1 MILST
6 HNRERDSAV
15 DPENVQSTI
24 VHPGGELQWLEQ
36 KIYDQTRKVDELAKS
51 ATSDGHLEREKMRL
65 KKFALVRMQ
74 QFRHSMLDRLKKHK
88 IKRTCGDGV
97 SLRDDGSGNKSTVE
111 ILDNSRC
118 AMSTGK
124 SNEDLSATTSVTGGQ
139 SEATNSAYT
148 TSSTQ
153 STTTPTGTETS
164 TPTQS
169 SEKMTFREMSSP
181 TALLSDDVNI
191 VVGSNNSTIDIQLCV
206 ESGEC
211 ILRPENSI
219 KRYGWPMNLEKS
231 PDEKLTYTDHCDDCT
246 RITIPCVRMK
256 SYFSSEDRKRTS
268 SRQNQSLRTLY
279 LSVELSGMPEETA
292 LTPVLSSYVQQLLDA
307 VPQNAI
313 DRKSE
318 QFIGDSSDSSSNSK
332 TGSLI
337 ATLDTRISFDLLI
350 SLTAQSCAIR
360 FEGRQHKTAA
370 MDLLLRLPSLKF
382 FACRRRIDDA
392 DSMYL
397 SMTLKSF
404 SVNFYNPNQSSP
416 VDALSLSLDKFS
428 FSISR
433 VSDDSSRSARHASSI
448 VIGVANF
455 TYDIRRLSELI
466 AFPRPWYGRS
476 TPLLRFIPK
485 SSTARSQQPQAPLGI
500 SAIHTS
506 LPEHSRNTEWAMS
519 LQWEAINAH
528 VQMSTTMGDTKWNSS
543 GICLSAVCLLDSNET
558 RDINIRL
565 KIPLSLI
572 TAQGGAAGGSV
583 SLTGACVEFCQN
595 LLLEKSV
602 TTTMAKCTC
611 EKLGARVEWM
621 GRAILIAAFK
631 EMSLSLF
638 DDWCAEMAG
647 DGKVSKASVTISGNV
662 HWRELKVVVI
672 KATFSNTNDIV
683 IKFLSF
689 FREQIRNSRTTW
701 ISTSSSTLSRKK
713 ARHAHISFETS
724 RDAWVHVLDLLTEL
738 QSAAPTFPMP
748 SGEHGLT
755 TVDARFVIDA
765 ETVQLALMNGD
776 LNAPSWALIHISSLL
791 ALFFDEEH
799 YAFLDGMN
807 TLGVGLS
814 QRLIV
819 SLSPKETRQQVSKH
833 ELNINAVCKVECG
846 QNSVL
851 PKMWGIEG
859 CLEHCIDRP
868 LEQFQAKNN
877 ASEDSNAIHYSVLE
891 LFEVPPLDL
900 VMMTMQNIPL
910 DKVEAQKRPQKV
922 TMMLS
927 CKFHGSL
934 GVQTDFS
941 TQVSFLP
948 ELIKSYMPSKM
959 RKSKTGIGIEQTDDR
974 EFICERW
981 DVQPRIRFIDN
992 VKWDPPVIDEIL
1004 RKLQIFDHRATIP
1017 KVIQRGVLDHCD
1029 LCMSRIFLALIEFA
1043 KKRSSKARSASS
1055 A

>member
-246 RITIPCVRMK
+246 RITIPW
-256 SYFSSEDRKRTS
+256 
-268 SRQNQSLRTLY
+268 NQSLRTLY

-647 DGKVSKASVTISGNV
+647 DGK
-662 HWRELKVVVI
+662 
-672 KATFSNTNDIV
+672 
-683 IKFLSF
+683 
-689 FREQIRNSRTTW
+689 EQIRNSRTTW

-776 LNAPSWALIHISSLL
+776 LNAPRYRNHA
-791 ALFFDEEH
+791 
-799 YAFLDGMN
+799 
-807 TLGVGLS
+807 
-814 QRLIV
+814 
-819 SLSPKETRQQVSKH
+819 
-833 ELNINAVCKVECG
+833 
-846 QNSVL
+846 
-851 PKMWGIEG
+851 
-859 CLEHCIDRP
+859 DR
-868 LEQFQAKNN
+868 
-877 ASEDSNAIHYSVLE
+877 
-891 LFEVPPLDL
+891 
-900 VMMTMQNIPL
+900 
-910 DKVEAQKRPQKV
+910 
-922 TMMLS
+922 
-927 CKFHGSL
+927 
-934 GVQTDFS
+934 
-941 TQVSFLP
+941 
-948 ELIKSYMPSKM
+948 
-959 RKSKTGIGIEQTDDR
+959 
-974 EFICERW
+974 
-981 DVQPRIRFIDN
+981 
-992 VKWDPPVIDEIL
+992 
-1004 RKLQIFDHRATIP
+1004 
-1017 KVIQRGVLDHCD
+1017 
-1029 LCMSRIFLALIEFA
+1029 
-1043 KKRSSKARSASS
+1043 
-1055 A
+1055 